1 MKWWPALLIALQVTE
16 AVSDAPTEAQC
27 DQGETCS
34 APTVTRGSS
43 LLQSRQVVGKSAV
56 EDELEMEEA
65 DTREMEE
72 LLALSLGRELP
83 AIGAALE
90 TGTFGSSSAVFPCPS
105 ACQWCSPSA
114 SSGQVVISK
123 NIQYGQAVSWATGK
137 NENLLLDTYKVPSAA
152 TKPVMVVIHGGS
164 YSVTSTK
171 DGGWAPHVATLL
183 ARHGF
188 LAASIEYRRYGEHC
202 KKSGAKCGAK
212 TPNPKHAHPVHDAL
226 AAVRYIRKNAAALK
240 ADPNRIAFFGCSAG
254 GTTVAH
260 AMLHNWG
267 EGSSGNAGYSSA
279 VQAGIALSGTSRS
292 TYQRKTSGVAPY
304 LAFHNQVDNY
314 VPYGDAVQ
322 TRDYLNSIGSP
333 NELITLPGTD
343 HCPDIFKGGG
353 GKMQD
358 FMGFLTKYLI
368 LPGSTC
374 PSSGGSSPSPPPP
387 APVPAPPPAPVPA
400 PPPAP
405 SLSCPSTCSAPSCNG
420 YADSGDAWLG
430 STCVKYCSPYQG
442 SLWCTQANYGT
453 ATDCTACA
461 AAASPAPTP
470 APAPPPSP
478 PATAPPTPA
487 PTPAPTPPPPPAP
500 TPPPPTGGTFVGV
513 DGGSNRVC
521 RGAHQY
527 DNSASHYSVHYFA
540 SDVLN
545 KCKDL
550 CVATAGCGGV
560 EVKVGGMRCEV
571 WTRPVQASKPKS
583 GFACYSYGP

>member
-137 NENLLLDTYKVPSAA
+137 NEDLFLDTYEVPSSAA
-152 TKPVMVVIHGGS
+152 KPVMVVIHGGS
-164 YSVTSTK
+164 YSVASNK
-171 DGGWAPHVATLL
+171 NSGWAPHVSELL

-202 KKSGAKCGAK
+202 KKSGVKCGK
-212 TPNPKHAHPVHDAL
+212 LTPNPKHRDPVHDAL
-226 AAVRYIRKNAAALK
+226 AAVRYIRRNAGALN
-240 ADPNRIAFFGCSAG
+240 ADANRIALFGCSAG

-260 AMLHNWG
+260 AMIHNWG
-267 EGSSGNAGYSSA
+267 EGSSGNSGYSSE
-279 VQAGIALSGTSRS
+279 VQAGITLSGTSRS
-292 TYQRKTSGVAPY
+292 SNQRKTSGVAPY
-304 LAFHNQVDNY
+304 LAFHNKVDNY

-322 TRDYLNSIGSP
+322 TRDYLNSIGSQ

-343 HCPDIFKGGG
+343 HCPDIFNGNGN
-353 GKMQD
+353 KMED
-358 FMGFLTKYLI
+358 FMGFLTKYLQ
-368 LPGSTC
+368 LAGSTC
-374 PSSGGSSPSPPPP
+374 PSSAGSGPLPPPPP
-387 APVPAPPPAPVPA
+387 APPSTPT
-400 PPPAP
+400 PAP
-405 SLSCPSTCSAPSCNG
+405 SSTPTPAPSPGCPAACSAPSCNSFF
-420 YADSGDAWLG
+420 DSGSAWVSG
-430 STCVKYCSPYQG
+430 TCTAYCTPYQG
-442 SLWCTQANYGT
+442 QTWCTPENYGT
-453 ATDCTACA
+453 GTDCTACA
-461 AAASPAPTP
+461 ATAPPPVPTP
-470 APAPPPSP
+470 QPTPPPAPP
-478 PATAPPTPA
+478 ATPA
-487 PTPAPTPPPPPAP
+487 PTPVPTSSP
-500 TPPPPTGGTFVGV
+500 T
-513 DGGSNRVC
+513 
-521 RGAHQY
+521 
-527 DNSASHYSVHYFA
+527 
-540 SDVLN
+540 
-545 KCKDL
+545 
-550 CVATAGCGGV
+550 
-560 EVKVGGMRCEV
+560 
-571 WTRPVQASKPKS
+571 
-583 GFACYSYGP
+583 